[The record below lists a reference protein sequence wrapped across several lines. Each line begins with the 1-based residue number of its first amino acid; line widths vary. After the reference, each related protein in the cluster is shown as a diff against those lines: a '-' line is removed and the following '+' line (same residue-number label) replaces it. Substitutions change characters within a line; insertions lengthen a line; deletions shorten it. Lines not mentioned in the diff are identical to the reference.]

1 MERDWNKHVVGMLKA
16 ELKGRDLSYRYL
28 AQKLEAIGVHDSER
42 NIANKINRGSFTA
55 AFFVQCLDAIGVTSI
70 RIAD

>member
-55 AFFVQCLDAIGVTSI
+55 AFFVQCLDAIGGTSI